1 MPTLH
6 RIFGCLR
13 LLFSWLF
20 NNLRGIQKK
29 RGFRLLSFH
38 DFEVFALPVSLEQQR
53 EAHAEYKHSPCHIV
67 KVRGAYTHIRKRRT
81 K

>member
-20 NNLRGIQKK
+20 NNLRGIQKSVK
-29 RGFRLLSFH
+29 LA
-38 DFEVFALPVSLEQQR
+38 FASST
-53 EAHAEYKHSPCHIV
+53 Y
-67 KVRGAYTHIRKRRT
+67 
-81 K
+81 

>member
-29 RGFRLLSFH
+29 RGVRLLSFH
-38 DFEVFALPVSLEQQR
+38 VLRPSHCLSLSNNN
-53 EAHAEYKHSPCHIV
+53 AKPTPNIKYTLVLHS
-67 KVRGAYTHIRKRRT
+67 
-81 K
+81 